1 MATMRLTKAAVKD
14 LGATG
19 KAEFYWD
26 EEVPGFGLRVAPG
39 GTKAFVVQYR
49 DGHTTKRRTIGGVEM
64 IALDRARNVARDML
78 AAVRLGEVIP
88 ERKTAGPKFGD
99 VLDDFLRYADA
110 KKAPR
115 TAADYRD
122 RASRHIRPTF
132 GEKALK
138 AIKRSEIERWHEER
152 SSTPRTANYALAIMV
167 AVFSYAVRMKIIA
180 DAEHPARGIE
190 KFGENKRTRYL
201 DLDELAEF
209 GKALATLEAERKVS
223 PWAAAALRLLVL
235 TGARSGEILSLRW
248 SFVDVPG
255 AALRLPTSKT
265 GAKTIKLSG
274 AAVTVLQSIPRVD
287 GVEWVIAGRRHGE
300 AMTSLQRPFGAVCE
314 KAGIVGLRVHD
325 LRHSAA
331 SIATSAGV
339 GLAVVGALLGQSQA
353 WTTQRYSHV
362 HDDAER
368 GAAEAIAA
376 KAAPLLNVVPLP
388 NAGRRGN
395 G

>member
-1 MATMRLTKAAVKD
+1 MPTQRLTKTAIKD
-14 LGATG
+14 LAPTERT
-19 KAEFYWD
+19 AFYWD
-26 EEVPGFGLRVAPG
+26 DECPGFGVRVSPG

-49 DGHTTKRRTIGGVEM
+49 DGHATKRRTIGTTEVV
-64 IALDRARNVARDML
+64 ALDRARGIARDML
-78 AAVRLGEVIP
+78 AAVRLGDVIP

-122 RASRHIRPTF
+122 RANRCIRPTF

-152 SSTPRTANYALAIMV
+152 VATPRTANYALAILV
-167 AVFSYAVRMKIIA
+167 AVFSYAVRMKIIS

-201 DLDELAEF
+201 NLDELGAF
-209 GKALATLEAERKVS
+209 GKALAALEAERKVS

-235 TGARSGEILSLRW
+235 TGARSGEILTLKW
-248 SFVDVPG
+248 TYVDL
-255 AALRLPTSKT
+255 AAGLLRLPTSKT
-265 GAKTIKLSG
+265 GAKDVKLAG
-274 AAVTVLQSIPRVD
+274 AAVAVLRSVPRVD

-314 KAGIVGLRVHD
+314 KAGISGLRVHD

-331 SIATSAGV
+331 SIATSAGI
-339 GLAVVGALLGQSQA
+339 GLPVVGALLGQSQA
-353 WTTQRYSHV
+353 YTTQRYSHV
-362 HDDAER
+362 YDDAER

-376 KAAPLLNVVPLP
+376 IAAPLLNVVPL
-388 NAGRRGN
+388 RGCK

>member
-1 MATMRLTKAAVKD
+1 MATVRLTKTAVKD
-14 LGATG
+14 LGAAG

-49 DGHTTKRRTIGGVEM
+49 DGHATKRRTIGGVDV

-99 VLDDFLRYADA
+99 VLDDFLRHCDA
-110 KKAPR
+110 KKAPQ

-122 RASRHIRPTF
+122 RANRHIRPTF

-138 AIKRSEIERWHEER
+138 AIKRSEVERWHEELA
-152 SSTPRTANYALAIMV
+152 STPRTANYALAILV
-167 AVFSYAVRMKIIA
+167 AVFSYAVRMKIIG

-201 DLDELAEF
+201 NLDELAEF

-235 TGARSGEILSLRW
+235 TGARSGEILSLKW
-248 SFVDVPG
+248 AFVDLSG

-265 GAKTIKLSG
+265 GAKTVKLSG

-300 AMTSLQRPFGAVCE
+300 AVTSLQRPFGAVCE
-314 KAGIVGLRVHD
+314 KAGITGLRVHD

-388 NAGRRGN
+388 KAGIRDN